1 MSLTFRDALHALL
14 LASTASVAFAQPSP
28 ADKAS
33 APSAAAIAPKAAAAV
48 AAPSAAAAASAGASS
63 YRSAFED
70 YRPLTE
76 QPVLSWRE
84 SNDVVGRIGGWQ
96 SYAREGQGGAPAGTA
111 EMPATAATQGKST
124 VPAMPAGHEGMKMP
138 AARPDPASA
147 AAPPK
152 AAAAPAAASAARPG
166 GHTGHKQP

>member
-1 MSLTFRDALHALL
+1 MSLTLRNALHALL
-14 LASTASVAFAQPSP
+14 LASTAGVAFAQQSP

-48 AAPSAAAAASAGASS
+48 AAPSAAAASSAGPSS
-63 YRSAFED
+63 YRSAFEG

-76 QPVLSWRE
+76 QPVLPWRE

-96 SYAREGQGGAPAGTA
+96 SYAREGQGGAPAGTV
-111 EMPATAATQGKST
+111 EMPAGAASQGK
-124 VPAMPAGHEGMKMP
+124 PAPAGHEGMKMP
-138 AARPDPASA
+138 AARPDPANSSA
-147 AAPPK
+147 PLK